1 MLIRSE
7 RLTSDAAASTPV
19 RKGAV
24 TVWAAIGVVWL
35 VVVAHAM
42 FRWVTSD
49 TEFAPAPVLGP
60 DAIPA
65 WNLLALRIFEGLC
78 VVVVAA
84 LAWFCVI
91 RPWRRT
97 GALGLD
103 GKFVIAGLLALVA
116 DTFLNAYAYLFAWN
130 ANNVNRGSW
139 AAFMPL
145 HNPAS
150 PTRFA
155 EDLLWA
161 PGMYMYFCAGIAILG
176 CQLYFWLRS
185 RLPRWSL
192 VAVLAVVFVAEF
204 AFDFVMENTVIRL
217 THAYSYAQTYG
228 PLTLWAGSQFQFPI
242 YESVLVAA
250 LSLLFTWTR
259 LQAVES
265 ADGLSPVERGFD
277 RWPHKLQPGVR
288 LLAVIGFCAAV
299 IVCVYHLPLS
309 WFNMMGSSMAD
320 LPSYMLPGS

>member
-7 RLTSDAAASTPV
+7 RLSSNAAASTPV
-19 RKGAV
+19 RRGAV

-78 VVVVAA
+78 VVVIAA
-84 LAWFCVI
+84 LVWFCVI

-217 THAYSYAQTYG
+217 THAYSYADYG

-242 YESVLVAA
+242 YESFW
-250 LSLLFTWTR
+250 SLR
-259 LQAVES
+259 
-265 ADGLSPVERGFD
+265 
-277 RWPHKLQPGVR
+277 
-288 LLAVIGFCAAV
+288 
-299 IVCVYHLPLS
+299 
-309 WFNMMGSSMAD
+309 
-320 LPSYMLPGS
+320 

>member
-1 MLIRSE
+1 M
-7 RLTSDAAASTPV
+7 
-19 RKGAV
+19 
-24 TVWAAIGVVWL
+24 
-35 VVVAHAM
+35 
-42 FRWVTSD
+42 
-49 TEFAPAPVLGP
+49 
-60 DAIPA
+60 
-65 WNLLALRIFEGLC
+65 
-78 VVVVAA
+78 
-84 LAWFCVI
+84 I

-176 CQLYFWLRS
+176 CQLYFWLSS
-185 RLPRWSL
+185 RLPQWSL

-217 THAYSYAQTYG
+217 THAYSYEG
-228 PLTLWAGSQFQFPI
+228 RRIG
-242 YESVLVAA
+242 
-250 LSLLFTWTR
+250 R
-259 LQAVES
+259 RAVTGR
-265 ADGLSPVERGFD
+265 AR
-277 RWPHKLQPGVR
+277 VR
-288 LLAVIGFCAAV
+288 LLAPHTATRCTAAGRHRV
-299 IVCVYHLPLS
+299 LRGGDRMRLPPAVELVQHDGLLDGRPAELHAARQLTSPGRTGGAGNSLKLS
-309 WFNMMGSSMAD
+309 GTDSTLTTLNNATSILLDPF
-320 LPSYMLPGS
+320 

>member
-7 RLTSDAAASTPV
+7 RLTSDAVASTPV
-19 RKGAV
+19 RRGAV

-35 VVVAHAM
+35 VVVAQAM
-42 FRWVTSD
+42 FRWATSD
-49 TEFAPAPVLGP
+49 TEFASAPVLDP

-78 VVVVAA
+78 VVVIAA
-84 LAWFCVI
+84 LVWFCVI

-176 CQLYFWLRS
+176 CQLYFWLSS
-185 RLPRWSL
+185 RLPQWSL

-217 THAYSYAQTYG
+217 THAYSYEGRRIGRRA
-228 PLTLWAGSQFQFPI
+228 
-242 YESVLVAA
+242 
-250 LSLLFTWTR
+250 
-259 LQAVES
+259 
-265 ADGLSPVERGFD
+265 SPVERGFD
-277 RWPHKLQPGVR
+277 CWPHTLQPGVR

-299 IVCVYHLPLS
+299 IVCVFHLPLS

-320 LPSYMLPGS
+320 LPSYMLPGSWRHQGAPAVPAIR